1 MGSSCVEGAICDSDR
16 GMRNGNVQRKF
27 IARRYRF
34 RFKAAAIDAE
44 EKEEEEEEEEDVN
57 DFSRFFWRKKA
68 MD

>member
-1 MGSSCVEGAICDSDR
+1 M
-16 GMRNGNVQRKF
+16 QRKF

-44 EKEEEEEEEEDVN
+44 EKEEEEEEEDVN